1 MTACQSSS
9 LCHCPT
15 CRAQSAILLLETG
28 RTAAAMTVLRSI
40 PAAPEHQCARLAQL
54 EADARE
60 LEVQLTARRLDVERL
75 QGRVAERRQEL
86 AGLDHA
92 ITQRQRVVER
102 LDRDIA
108 SRQRELARIEGDL
121 DRLKPPR
128 QGQLRPYQQLA
139 EALATGRITA
149 GRVAEMLKVE
159 VADVVPIA
167 AGRVTLAST
176 AWCRLLEKLG

>member
-1 MTACQSSS
+1 VSAHQSSS

-15 CRAQSAILLLETG
+15 CQARSATILLESG
-28 RTAAAMTVLRSI
+28 RTAMALAVLRSI
-40 PAAPEHQCARLAQL
+40 PAAPTECARLAQL
-54 EADARE
+54 EVEARE